1 MKDSVKGHALW
12 EEIQM
17 ASNDLVRKS
26 TASGSFYPAD
36 PDALRNQI
44 DGFMDN
50 AELMGIRNIK
60 AIISPHAGYVYSG
73 QIAAYS
79 FKQVAG
85 IKYDSVIIIAPSHA
99 EYFDYSSIYRGD
111 AYETPLGPVK
121 IDKERATAL
130 AESSPRIQQS
140 AYGHRDEHSLEV
152 QLPFLQVIFGKDMSI
167 VPVVIGN
174 QSRENIEEL
183 GSIAGELFSDDNV
196 LIIASTDLSHYHPY
210 DTASKLDER
219 VSGLIGSFDTGGL
232 MEEFTSDK
240 AEMCGGGPVLAAMTI
255 SAAMGA
261 DSSKI
266 IKYANSGDISGDR
279 SAVVGYL
286 SAAFYKK

>member
-1 MKDSVKGHALW
+1 MVFDNL
-12 EEIQM
+12 I
-17 ASNDLVRKS
+17 RKS

-36 PDALRNQI
+36 PDALRKQI

-50 AELMGIRNIK
+50 AEPLGLSNIK
-60 AIISPHAGYVYSG
+60 AIISPHAGYIYSG

-85 IKYDSVIIIAPSHA
+85 IKYDSILIIAPSHT
-99 EYFDYSSIYRGD
+99 EYFDYASVYHGD

-121 IDKERATAL
+121 IDKKRADVL
-130 AESSPRIQQS
+130 AGSSPLIQQS
-140 AYGHRDEHSLEV
+140 AYGHHDEHSLEV
-152 QLPFLQVIFGKDMSI
+152 QLPFLQAVFGKDMSI

-183 GSIAGELFSDDNV
+183 GSIAGELFSDDNILV
-196 LIIASTDLSHYHPY
+196 IASTDLSHYHPY
-210 DTASKLDER
+210 DTASGLDEK
-219 VSGLIGSFDTGGL
+219 VSGLIGLFDTGGL
-232 MEEFTSDK
+232 MEEFLADK
-240 AEMCGGGPVLAAMTI
+240 AEMCGGGPVVAAMMI

-266 IKYANSGDISGDR
+266 IKYANSGDVSGDR

>member
-1 MKDSVKGHALW
+1 
-12 EEIQM
+12 M
-17 ASNDLVRKS
+17 AFDNLIRKS

-36 PDALRNQI
+36 PDALTKQI

-50 AELMGIRNIK
+50 AESLGLQNIK

-85 IKYDSVIIIAPSHA
+85 IKYDSILIIAPSHA
-99 EYFDYSSIYRGD
+99 EYFDYASVYHGD
-111 AYETPLGPVK
+111 AYETPLGLVK
-121 IDKERATAL
+121 IDKDRANAL
-130 AESSPRIQQS
+130 AQSSPLIQQS
-140 AYGHRDEHSLEV
+140 AYGHHDEHSLEV
-152 QLPFLQVIFGKDMSI
+152 QLPFLQVVFGKDISI

-174 QSRENIEEL
+174 QSRENIKEL
-183 GSIAGELFSDDNV
+183 GTIAGELFSSDNILV
-196 LIIASTDLSHYHPY
+196 IASTDLSHFHPY
-210 DTASKLDER
+210 EAALGLDDI
-219 VSGLIGSFDTGGL
+219 VSGLIGSYDTDGL
-232 MEEFTSDK
+232 MEEFIADK
-240 AEMCGGGPVLAAMTI
+240 AEMCGGGPVVAAMMI

-266 IKYANSGDISGDR
+266 IKYANSGDVSGDR
-279 SAVVGYL
+279 SSVVGYL

>member
-1 MKDSVKGHALW
+1 
-12 EEIQM
+12 M
-17 ASNDLVRKS
+17 AFNDLIRKS

-36 PDALRNQI
+36 PDELRKQI
-44 DGFMDN
+44 DNFLNNVESLD
-50 AELMGIRNIK
+50 LQNIK
-60 AIISPHAGYVYSG
+60 AIISPHAGYIYSG

-99 EYFDYSSIYRGD
+99 EYFDYASVYHGD
-111 AYETPLGPVK
+111 AYETPLGSVK
-121 IDKERATAL
+121 IDKDRANAL
-130 AESSPRIQQS
+130 TESNHRIQLS
-140 AYGHRDEHSLEV
+140 AFGHRDEHSLEV

-183 GSIAGELFSDDNV
+183 GRIAGELFSDDNI

-210 DTASKLDER
+210 NTASKLDDR
-219 VSGLIGSFDTGGL
+219 VAGLIGSFDTGGL

-240 AEMCGGGPVLAAMTI
+240 AEMCGGGPVLSAMMI
-255 SAAMGA
+255 SAAMRS

-266 IKYANSGDISGDR
+266 IKYANSGDVSGDR

-286 SAAFYKK
+286 SAVFYKK

>member
-1 MKDSVKGHALW
+1 
-12 EEIQM
+12 M
-17 ASNDLVRKS
+17 AFDNLIRKS
-26 TASGSFYPAD
+26 IASGSFYPAD
-36 PDALRNQI
+36 PDALMKQI
-44 DGFMDN
+44 SGFMES
-50 AELMGIRNIK
+50 AEPLGLQNIK
-60 AIISPHAGYVYSG
+60 AIISPHAGYIYSG
-73 QIAAYS
+73 QIAACS
-79 FKQVAG
+79 FRQVAG
-85 IKYDSVIIIAPSHA
+85 IKYDSILIIAPSHA
-99 EYFDYSSIYRGD
+99 EYFDYASVYHGD

-121 IDKERATAL
+121 IDKGRAYAL
-130 AESSPRIQQS
+130 AGSSPLIQRS

-174 QSRENIEEL
+174 QSRENIEAL
-183 GSIAGELFSDDNV
+183 GSIAGELFSDDNI

-210 DTASKLDER
+210 DTASGLDEK

-232 MEEFTSDK
+232 MEEFIAGK
-240 AEMCGGGPVLAAMTI
+240 AELCGGGPVVAAMMI

-266 IKYANSGDISGDR
+266 IKYANSGDVSGDR
-279 SAVVGYL
+279 SSVVGYL

>member
-1 MKDSVKGHALW
+1 
-12 EEIQM
+12 M
-17 ASNDLVRKS
+17 AFDDLIRRS

-36 PDALRNQI
+36 PETLRKQI
-44 DGFMDN
+44 DGFMES
-50 AELMGIRNIK
+50 AEPLDLHNIK
-60 AIISPHAGYVYSG
+60 AIISPHAGYIYSG

-85 IKYDSVIIIAPSHA
+85 TKYDSIVIIAPSHA
-99 EYFDYSSIYRGD
+99 EYFDYASVYHGD
-111 AYETPLGPVK
+111 AYETPLGTVK
-121 IDKERATAL
+121 IDKNRANAL
-130 AESSPRIQQS
+130 AESSPLVQQS
-140 AYGHRDEHSLEV
+140 SYGHRDEHSLEV
-152 QLPFLQVIFGKDMSI
+152 QLPFIQTVFGKDMSI

-183 GSIAGELFSDDNV
+183 GSIAGELFSDDNI

-210 DTASKLDER
+210 DTASKLDEK
-219 VSGLIGSFDTGGL
+219 VSRLIGSFDTGGL
-232 MEEFTSDK
+232 MEEFISNK
-240 AEMCGGGPVLAAMTI
+240 AEMCGGGPVLAAMMI

-266 IKYANSGDISGDR
+266 IKYANSGDVSGDR

>member
-1 MKDSVKGHALW
+1 
-12 EEIQM
+12 M
-17 ASNDLVRKS
+17 AFDNLIRKS
-26 TASGSFYPAD
+26 IASGSFYPAD
-36 PDALRNQI
+36 PDALKKQI
-44 DGFMDN
+44 DNFMDN
-50 AELMGIRNIK
+50 AEPLDLQNIK
-60 AIISPHAGYVYSG
+60 AIISPHAGYIYSG

-79 FKQVAG
+79 FRQVAG
-85 IKYDSVIIIAPSHA
+85 IKYDSILIIAPSHA
-99 EYFDYSSIYRGD
+99 EYFDYASVYHGD

-121 IDKERATAL
+121 IDKNRANAL
-130 AESSPRIQQS
+130 AESSPLIQQS

-152 QLPFLQVIFGKDMSI
+152 HLPFLQVIFGKDMSI

-183 GSIAGELFSDDNV
+183 GSIAGELFSDDNI

-210 DTASKLDER
+210 DTASGLDDK

-232 MEEFTSDK
+232 MEEFTGGS
-240 AEMCGGGPVLAAMTI
+240 AEMCGGGPVLAAMMI
-255 SAAMGA
+255 SRAMGA

-266 IKYANSGDISGDR
+266 IKYANSGDVSGDR
-279 SAVVGYL
+279 SSVVGYL

>member
-1 MKDSVKGHALW
+1 
-12 EEIQM
+12 M
-17 ASNDLVRKS
+17 AFNDLIRKS

-36 PDALRNQI
+36 PDELRKQI
-44 DGFMDN
+44 DNFLNNVESLD
-50 AELMGIRNIK
+50 LQNIK
-60 AIISPHAGYVYSG
+60 AIISPHAGYIYSG

-99 EYFDYSSIYRGD
+99 EYFDYASVYHGD
-111 AYETPLGPVK
+111 AYETPLGSVK
-121 IDKERATAL
+121 IDKDRANAL
-130 AESSPRIQQS
+130 TESNHRIQLS
-140 AYGHRDEHSLEV
+140 AFGHRDEHSLEV

-183 GSIAGELFSDDNV
+183 GRIAGELFSDDNI

-210 DTASKLDER
+210 NTASKLDDR
-219 VSGLIGSFDTGGL
+219 VAGLIGSFDTGGL

-240 AEMCGGGPVLAAMTI
+240 AEMCGGGPVLSAMMI
-255 SAAMGA
+255 SAAMGT

-266 IKYANSGDISGDR
+266 IKYANSGDVSGDR

-286 SAAFYKK
+286 SAVFYKK

>member
-1 MKDSVKGHALW
+1 
-12 EEIQM
+12 M
-17 ASNDLVRKS
+17 AFDNLIRKS

-36 PDALRNQI
+36 PDALTKQI

-50 AELMGIRNIK
+50 AEPLGLQNIK

-73 QIAAYS
+73 QIEAYS

-85 IKYDSVIIIAPSHA
+85 IKYDSILIIAPSHA
-99 EYFDYSSIYRGD
+99 EYFDYASVYHGD

-121 IDKERATAL
+121 IDKDRANAL
-130 AESSPRIQQS
+130 AESSPLIQQS
-140 AYGHRDEHSLEV
+140 AYGHHDEHSLEV
-152 QLPFLQVIFGKDMSI
+152 QLPFLQVVFGKDISI

-183 GSIAGELFSDDNV
+183 GKIAGELFSSDNILV
-196 LIIASTDLSHYHPY
+196 IASTDLSHFHPY
-210 DTASKLDER
+210 EAASGLDDR
-219 VSGLIGSFDTGGL
+219 VSGLIGSYDADGL
-232 MEEFTSDK
+232 MEEFIADK
-240 AEMCGGGPVLAAMTI
+240 AEMCGGGPVLAAMMI
-255 SAAMGA
+255 SRAMGA

-266 IKYANSGDISGDR
+266 IKYANSGDVSGDR
-279 SAVVGYL
+279 SSVVGYL

>member
-1 MKDSVKGHALW
+1 
-12 EEIQM
+12 M
-17 ASNDLVRKS
+17 AFDNHIRKS
-26 TASGSFYPAD
+26 IASGSFYPAD
-36 PDALRNQI
+36 PDDLKKQI

-50 AELMGIRNIK
+50 AELLGLQNIK

-79 FKQVAG
+79 FKQVIE
-85 IKYDSVIIIAPSHA
+85 IKYDSILVIAPSHA
-99 EYFDYSSIYRGD
+99 EYFDYTSVYHGD
-111 AYETPLGPVK
+111 AYETPFGPVK
-121 IDKERATAL
+121 IDKDRADAL
-130 AESSPRIQQS
+130 AESSSLIQQS
-140 AYGHRDEHSLEV
+140 AYGHHDEHSLEV

-183 GSIAGELFSDDNV
+183 GSIAGELFSDDNILV
-196 LIIASTDLSHYHPY
+196 IASTDLSHYHPY
-210 DTASKLDER
+210 DTASGLDEK

-240 AEMCGGGPVLAAMTI
+240 AEMCGGGPVLAAMMI
-255 SAAMGA
+255 SRVMGA

-279 SAVVGYL
+279 SSVVGYL
-286 SAAFYKK
+286 SALFYKK

>member
-1 MKDSVKGHALW
+1 
-12 EEIQM
+12 M
-17 ASNDLVRKS
+17 AFDNLIRKS
-26 TASGSFYPAD
+26 IASGSFYPAD
-36 PDALRNQI
+36 PDALMKQI
-44 DGFMDN
+44 SGFMES
-50 AELMGIRNIK
+50 AEPLGLQNIK
-60 AIISPHAGYVYSG
+60 AIISPHAGYIYSG
-73 QIAAYS
+73 QIAACS
-79 FKQVAG
+79 FRQVAG
-85 IKYDSVIIIAPSHA
+85 IKYDSILIIAPSHA
-99 EYFDYSSIYRGD
+99 EYFDYASVYHGD

-121 IDKERATAL
+121 VDKGRADAL
-130 AESSPRIQQS
+130 AGSSPLIQRS

-174 QSRENIEEL
+174 QSRENIEAL
-183 GSIAGELFSDDNV
+183 GSIAGELFSDDNI

-210 DTASKLDER
+210 DTASGLDEK

-232 MEEFTSDK
+232 MEEFIAGK
-240 AEMCGGGPVLAAMTI
+240 AELCGGGPVVAAMMI

-266 IKYANSGDISGDR
+266 IKYANSGDVSGDR
-279 SAVVGYL
+279 SSVVGYL